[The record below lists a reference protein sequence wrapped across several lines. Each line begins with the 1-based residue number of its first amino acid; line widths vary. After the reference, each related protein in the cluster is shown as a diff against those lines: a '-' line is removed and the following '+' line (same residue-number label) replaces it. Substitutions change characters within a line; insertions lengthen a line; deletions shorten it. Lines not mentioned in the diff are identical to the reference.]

1 MPPKCAF
8 LLKRS
13 QFTMQ
18 HLIWNIDPIFLEFG
32 FLKIRWYG
40 LMFAA
45 GFVGSFLTM
54 QWIYQREAKNVE
66 ELDTLLWYMVIATV
80 VGARLGHTLL
90 YDPAYY
96 LSHPLKILAI
106 WEGGL
111 ASHGATLGI
120 ILALYLYRRQYGD
133 GFFWLLDR
141 VSIPTALAGALIRIG
156 NFFNSEILGIP
167 TQQPWGVIFARIDPV
182 PRHPVQLYEAFC
194 YLLIYGISLWIYK
207 KHGDKP
213 GFVFGCFIGMLF
225 GVRFFLEYFKTE
237 QAMYDTGIALTTG
250 QLLSIPFVLAG
261 IGCVIRS
268 LRNHR
273 PNPGM

>member
-1 MPPKCAF
+1 
-8 LLKRS
+8 
-13 QFTMQ
+13 MQ
-18 HLIWNIDPIFLEFG
+18 HLIWNIDPVFLDFG

-40 LMFAA
+40 LMFAL

-54 QWIYQREAKNVE
+54 QWMYEREGKNIE
-66 ELDTLLWYMVIATV
+66 ELDTLLWYMVIATIL
-80 VGARLGHTLL
+80 GARLGHTLV

-156 NFFNSEILGIP
+156 NFFNSEILGLP
-167 TQQPWGVIFARIDPV
+167 TEHAWGVIFSRIDPL

-194 YLLIYGISLWIYK
+194 YLVIYGVSLLIYK

-213 GFVFGCFIGMLF
+213 GFAFGCFLSLLF
-225 GVRFFLEYFKTE
+225 SVRFVLEYFKTE
-237 QAMYDTGIALTTG
+237 QAMYDNGLALTTG
-250 QLLSIPFVLAG
+250 QLLSIPFVVVG
-261 IGCVIRS
+261 FICVVRAWKNRS
-268 LRNHR
+268 
-273 PNPGM
+273 PIAVA

>member
-1 MPPKCAF
+1 
-8 LLKRS
+8 
-13 QFTMQ
+13 MQ
-18 HLIWNIDPIFLEFG
+18 HLIWNIDPIFIDIG

-40 LMFAA
+40 LMFAS

-54 QWIYQREAKNVE
+54 QWIYNREGKNIE

-80 VGARLGHTLL
+80 LGARLGHTLL

-120 ILALYLYRRQYGD
+120 ILALYLYTRKYGD
-133 GFFWLLDR
+133 SFFWLLDR

-156 NFFNSEILGIP
+156 NFFNSEILGLP
-167 TQQPWGVIFARIDPV
+167 TQEPWAVIFSRIDFV

-194 YLLIYGISLWIYK
+194 YLLVYGICLQIYK
-207 KHGDKP
+207 KYHQRS
-213 GFVFGCFIGMLF
+213 GFAFGCYLCLAFSA
-225 GVRFFLEYFKTE
+225 RFAMEYFKTE
-237 QAMYDTGIALTTG
+237 QAMYDTGLALTTG
-250 QLLSIPFVLAG
+250 QVLSLPFFLVGVVL
-261 IGCVIRS
+261 IGWS
-268 LRNHR
+268 LKNHSR
-273 PNPGM
+273 KEAA